1 MSPQGHPLI
10 THNVIIDPAIAS
22 WTSTRQYFHLLQEY
36 IKPITAPV
44 CFFTTHNLNSSSSTH
59 PHRLHNYNLFNT
71 FSIMN
76 AFGNPPAPGFD
87 DSGNYVGQHG
97 NSDWQNQSGQG
108 FQDQGF
114 QGQGGQNFGNQRG
127 YDQGSQGQ
135 QGFQGDVQGQEWTA
149 GRGDN
154 YGNTGTPGN
163 TSDANTYGAGGNNFE
178 GAGRQ
183 GDQNYQSQGD
193 YDQNN
198 WDNQQTGAA
207 PGGRAGK
214 PSVGQRIKGDL
225 EEVTGKVTRNQ
236 GMIQRGQEEKSGW

>member
-36 IKPITAPV
+36 IKPITAP
-44 CFFTTHNLNSSSSTH
+44 
-59 PHRLHNYNLFNT
+59 
-71 FSIMN
+71 
-76 AFGNPPAPGFD
+76 
-87 DSGNYVGQHG
+87 HG

-236 GMIQRGQEEKSGW
+236 GMVQRGQEEKSGW